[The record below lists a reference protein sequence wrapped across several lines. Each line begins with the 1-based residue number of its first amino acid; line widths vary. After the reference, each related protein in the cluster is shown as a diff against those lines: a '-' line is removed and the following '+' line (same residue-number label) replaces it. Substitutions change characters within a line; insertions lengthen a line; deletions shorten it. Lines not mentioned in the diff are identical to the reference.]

1 MCSASAGQGQ
11 LNHNA
16 VHEADDDETGKTK
29 EKRGVAGSASPNFF
43 FFCNGPWMLIN
54 FRPF

>member
-16 VHEADDDETGKTK
+16 VHDADDDELGKTK
-29 EKRGVAGSASPNFF
+29 EKRGVVESASPNFF
-43 FFCNGPWMLIN
+43 VCNGPWMLIN